1 MTYRR
6 ALLGTTFLLLAGPAL
21 AGTQQPAYKP
31 DLLPPNP
38 AVGECYARV
47 EIPAQYERTTER
59 VVTREA
65 HKRLHVQQP
74 QLRSRTESIMV
85 KEPSVRYVVRQPTYS
100 TVTKHVMTRP
110 GYDKLS
116 VSHPHFKSV
125 TETVQTGAPRLVWKR
140 GNPAKLR
147 AQGYIIHS
155 TADAGVGGRGYS
167 STTQY
172 GKTGGSR
179 CGPMCEI
186 WCLVEEPGDSVTVT
200 RQVMTSPGQIQRT
213 PVPPA
218 YQAITQQVVTDP
230 GGVHKVPVP
239 AEYQS
244 IEIQDIIHPGGQ
256 AYVEV
261 PAEYGQVDGRRLVS
275 ESRYEWRRVVCKPG
289 ASSGIAHRSSGHT
302 VYPSSST
309 SIHKSGHLVGQNQQQ
324 IHHRTTV
331 QSSAP
336 VTYRT
341 THTATTTH
349 VPAVT
354 HGTLAVRRPA
364 YSTGYTSGYQGT
376 YAHGATTSRLGKSG
390 QPNRSYSGPAYTAP
404 GASSDARTVIYESRR
419 QR

>member
-74 QLRSRTESIMV
+74 QLRSRTESVMV
-85 KEPSVRYVVRQPTYS
+85 KEPSVRYVVRQPTYA
-100 TVTKHVMTRP
+100 TVTKQVMTRP

-172 GKTGGSR
+172 GKSGGSR

-200 RQVMTSPGQIQRT
+200 RQVMTSPGQIHRT

-244 IEIQDIIHPGGQ
+244 IEIQDIVNPGGQ

-261 PAEYGQVDGRRLVS
+261 PAEYGQVEGRRLVS

-289 ASSGIAHRSSGHT
+289 ASAGITHRS
-302 VYPSSST
+302 
-309 SIHKSGHLVGQNQQQ
+309 SGHLVGQNQHQT
-324 IHHRTTV
+324 HHRTTV

-336 VTYRT
+336 VTYRSI
-341 THTATTTH
+341 HTPTTTY

-354 HGTLAVRRPA
+354 HVPTHGTLTAKQPA
-364 YSTGYTSGYQGT
+364 YSTGYTSGHQGT
-376 YAHGATTSRLGKSG
+376 YANGATTTRLGTTG
-390 QPNRSYSGPAYTAP
+390 QPNRAYSGPAYTAP
-404 GASSDARTVIYESRR
+404 SAHSDGQTVIYESRP